1 VNWKRDHWLFLGL
14 SSIVLGFLLLGL
26 FRSTTMSSILLVVG
40 YCVLVP
46 AYLWT
51 RYRGDVGE

>member
-1 VNWKRDHWLFLGL
+1 MNWKRDHWLILGL
-14 SSIVLGFLLLGL
+14 VSIVAGFTLLGFFQSMTL
-26 FRSTTMSSILLVVG
+26 SSILLVGG

>member
-1 VNWKRDHWLFLGL
+1 MNWTRDRWLILGL
-14 SSIVLGFLLLGL
+14 LSVALGYVVLATNSMGTLAA
-26 FRSTTMSSILLVVG
+26 ILLVAG

-51 RYRGDVGE
+51 RYRRDLGE

>member
-1 VNWKRDHWLFLGL
+1 MNWTRDRWLILGL
-14 SSIVLGFLLLGL
+14 LCIALGYVVLDLEAQA
-26 FRSTTMSSILLVVG
+26 TVAAILLVVG

-51 RYRGDVGE
+51 RYRGDLGE

>member
-1 VNWKRDHWLFLGL
+1 MDLKRDRWLVIGLVCITLGY
-14 SSIVLGFLLLGL
+14 IVLST
-26 FRSTTMSSILLVVG
+26 RSQATVSAILLVAG

-51 RYRGDVGE
+51 RYRGDLGE

>member
-1 VNWKRDHWLFLGL
+1 MGL
-14 SSIVLGFLLLGL
+14 LSIVLGFLLLGL
-26 FRSTTMSSILLVVG
+26 FRSTTLSSILLVGG

>member
-1 VNWKRDHWLFLGL
+1 MDWTRDRWLILGL
-14 SSIVLGFLLLGL
+14 VCITLGYIVL
-26 FRSTTMSSILLVVG
+26 STRAQSTVAAILLVVG

-51 RYRGDVGE
+51 RYRGDLGE

>member
-1 VNWKRDHWLFLGL
+1 MNWKRDHWLILAL
-14 SSIVLGFLLLGL
+14 VSIVAGFTLLGL
-26 FRSTTMSSILLVVG
+26 FRSTTLSTLLLVGG

>member
-1 VNWKRDHWLFLGL
+1 MNWTRDRWLILGL
-14 SSIVLGFLLLGL
+14 LLIVVGYVVLAMDVQA
-26 FRSTTMSSILLVVG
+26 TIAATLLVAG

-51 RYRGDVGE
+51 RYRRDLGE